1 MTIGQLEQKIIE
13 CAQAYYEG
21 RPMCS
26 DKEFDNMVEYL
37 KVANPTSEILTQVG
51 WGYDPYKNIGE
62 KEQHLYGDVKGIDRK
77 PRNISD
83 IPYNFLTGKILKSAK
98 LDGGSIICYF
108 VNGKMTKALTR
119 GKGNIGIN
127 KTDKILKVLEKE
139 LNVPDGFDFTG
150 AIRGEFCISNKNWQE
165 MLNAGIVSE
174 EANQRNVAVGYLNRD
189 ELSDE
194 LRYCDVVFY
203 KVIGYV
209 NNGSKFNQIYIDN
222 ILNTN
227 NFDVKFLRKFI
238 KEEYIVDYEIV
249 EDGSTITQNSL
260 EAIYAT
266 FKDKYL
272 CDGVVLTKGERI
284 PIRLGT
290 KFDDKYAIEND
301 EIAYKFEDEV
311 AETEIEAIRW
321 KMSKGNK
328 AIPVINVKPVSL
340 SGVTVSN
347 ATAFN
352 AKYIYDNDLDIGS
365 KVELLRS
372 GEVIPYIS
380 KVICGS
386 NGEGRKKLDEMICP
400 YCSTKLIWDGVDLVC
415 SNEECAN
422 RDYQN
427 LRIWVNN
434 IAPIDGMSEILNFK
448 FFEEKGID
456 SLENLY
462 NHSYDDLMFSGEAS
476 NTHKG
481 KFNLV
486 LDKLFNREINFVDL
500 LVALNIKM
508 LGVKNA
514 DKLAHDDEFISLF
527 EEFLEVEDI
536 GLFVSK
542 VTPVITET
550 IGQAMAANIC
560 SADGLTKI
568 KNAKYV
574 QHRINYEHDIKEELI
589 PVVITGKLSVPRK
602 DFEKI
607 LNEAG
612 FEVKGSISKDVK
624 YLITDNPNSNSLKNR
639 KADELGIKKITEFE
653 IRHIIDTIDDEKFKL
668 TKNDIL

>member
-1 MTIGQLEQKIIE
+1 MTVGQLEQKIIDA
-13 CAQAYYEG
+13 AQAYYSG
-21 RPMCS
+21 SPIMS
-26 DKEFDNMVEYL
+26 DKEFDGMIEYL
-37 KVANPTSEILTQVG
+37 KAANPTSDILTSVG

-62 KEQHLYGDVKGIDRK
+62 KESHLYGDVKGIDRK
-77 PRNISD
+77 PRTIED
-83 IPYNFLTGKILKSAK
+83 IPAEFFNGKILKAAK
-98 LDGGSIICYF
+98 LDGGSMICYF

-127 KTDKILKVLEKE
+127 KTDKIIKVLEKE
-139 LNVPDGFDFTG
+139 LNIPEGFDFTG
-150 AIRGEFCISNKNWQE
+150 AIRGEFCISNTNWKE
-165 MLNAGIVSE
+165 MLDKGIVSE
-174 EANQRNVAVGYLNRD
+174 DANQRNVAVGYLNRD
-189 ELSDE
+189 EMSDE
-194 LRYCDVVFY
+194 LKYCDVVFY
-203 KVIGYV
+203 KVVGYV
-209 NNGSKFNQIYIDN
+209 NNGSRFNNVYINN
-222 ILNTN
+222 IINTN

-238 KEEYIVDYEIV
+238 KEEYIVEHEIV
-249 EDGSTITQNSL
+249 EDASTITQEGL
-260 EAIYAT
+260 EDIYNK

-272 CDGVVLTKGERI
+272 CDGVVLTKGERT
-284 PIRLGT
+284 PIKLGT
-290 KFDDKYAIEND
+290 KFDDKYAIENN
-301 EIAYKFEDEV
+301 EIAYKFEDET

-328 AIPVINVKPVSL
+328 AIPVINVKPVPL

-352 AKYIYDNDLDIGS
+352 AKYVYDNDLDVGS

-380 KVICGS
+380 KVISGS
-386 NGEGRKKLDEMICP
+386 NGEGRKKLDEMTCP
-400 YCSTKLIWDGVDLVC
+400 YCGTKLSWDGVDLVC
-415 SNEECAN
+415 TNKECAN
-422 RDYQN
+422 RDFQN

-434 IAPIDGMSEILNFK
+434 VAPIDGMSETLNFK

-462 NHSYDDLMFSGEAS
+462 NHSYGDLMFPGETS

-486 LDKLFNREINFVDL
+486 LDKLFNQEINFVDL

-514 DKLAHDDEFISLF
+514 DKLAHNDEFIALF

-542 VTPVITET
+542 ATPIITET
-550 IGQAMAANIC
+550 VGQAMAANIC

-574 QHRINYEHDIKEELI
+574 QHRINYNHDVKEELI

-602 DFEKI
+602 EFETY
-607 LNEAG
+607 LNENG
-612 FEVKGSISKDVK
+612 YEVKGTISKDVK
-624 YLITDNPNSNSLKNR
+624 YLITDNPNSTSAKNK
-639 KADELGIKKITEFE
+639 KASELGIEKITEAE
-653 IRHIIDTIDDEKFKL
+653 IREIIQTSLDDKNKVTI
-668 TKNDIL
+668 NDIL

>member
-1 MTIGQLEQKIIE
+1 MTIGQLETKIIE
-13 CAQAYYEG
+13 AAQAYYEG
-21 RPMCS
+21 SPICS
-26 DKEFDNMVEYL
+26 DREFDGMVDYL
-37 KVANPTSEILTQVG
+37 RAANPTSEILTTVG

-62 KEQHLYGDVKGIDRK
+62 KESHLYGDVKGIDRK
-77 PRNISD
+77 PRTIED
-83 IPYNFLTGKILKSAK
+83 IPAEFFNGKILKAAK

-119 GKGNIGIN
+119 GKGNVGIN
-127 KTDKILKVLEKE
+127 KTDKIIKVLEKE
-139 LNVPDGFDFTG
+139 LNIPEGFDFTG
-150 AIRGEFCISNKNWQE
+150 AIRGEFCISNINWKE
-165 MLNAGIVSE
+165 MLDKGIVSE
-174 EANQRNVAVGYLNRD
+174 DANQRNVAVGYLNRD
-189 ELSDE
+189 EMSDE
-194 LRYCDVVFY
+194 LKYCDVVFY
-203 KVIGYV
+203 KVVGYV
-209 NNGSKFNQIYIDN
+209 NNGSRFNNIYIDN
-222 ILNTN
+222 IINTN

-238 KEEYIVDYEIV
+238 KEDYIVEHEIV
-249 EDGSTITQNSL
+249 EDASTITQEGL
-260 EAIYAT
+260 EDIYNK

-272 CDGVVLTKGERI
+272 CDGVVLTKGERT
-284 PIRLGT
+284 PIKLGT
-290 KFDDKYAIEND
+290 KFDDKYAIENN
-301 EIAYKFEDEV
+301 EIAYKFEDET

-380 KVICGS
+380 KVISGS
-386 NGEGRKKLDEMICP
+386 NGEGRKKLDEMTCP
-400 YCSTKLIWDGVDLVC
+400 YCGTKLSWDGVDLVC
-415 SNEECAN
+415 TNKECAN
-422 RDYQN
+422 RDFQN

-434 IAPIDGMSEILNFK
+434 VAPIDGMSETLNFK

-456 SLENLY
+456 SLNTLY
-462 NHSYDDLMFSGEAS
+462 NYSYNDLEFSGEAS

-486 LDKLFNREINFVDL
+486 LDKLFNQPIKFKDL

-508 LGVKNA
+508 LGDKNA
-514 DKLAHDDEFISLF
+514 TKLANNDEFIALF
-527 EEFLEVEDI
+527 KEFVEIQDVD
-536 GLFVSK
+536 LFVTQS
-542 VTPVITET
+542 TSIITNV

-560 SADGLTKI
+560 SADGLTKL

-574 QHRINYEHDIKEELI
+574 EHRIDFSHEEIKELI

-602 DFEKI
+602 EFEEF
-607 LNEAG
+607 LNAHG
-612 FEVKGSISKDVK
+612 FEVRSNISKDVR
-624 YLITDNPNSNSLKNR
+624 YLITDNPNSNSAKNKR
-639 KADELGIKKITEFE
+639 ADELGIEKITELG
-653 IRHIIDTIDDEKFKL
+653 IRHIIDTIDDEKVKL
-668 TKNDIL
+668 TINDIL

>member
-1 MTIGQLEQKIIE
+1 MTVGQLEQKIIDA
-13 CAQAYYEG
+13 AQAYYSG
-21 RPMCS
+21 SPIMS
-26 DKEFDNMVEYL
+26 DKEFDGMIEYL
-37 KVANPTSEILTQVG
+37 KAANPTSDILTSVG

-62 KEQHLYGDVKGIDRK
+62 KESHLYGDVKGIDRK
-77 PRNISD
+77 PRTIGD
-83 IPYNFLTGKILKSAK
+83 IPTEFFNGKILKAAK
-98 LDGGSIICYF
+98 LDGGSMICYF

-127 KTDKILKVLEKE
+127 KTDKIIKVLEKE
-139 LNVPDGFDFTG
+139 LNIPEGFDFTG
-150 AIRGEFCISNKNWQE
+150 AIRGEFCISNTNWKE
-165 MLNAGIVSE
+165 MLDKGIVSE
-174 EANQRNVAVGYLNRD
+174 DANQRNVAVGYLNRD
-189 ELSDE
+189 EMSDE
-194 LRYCDVVFY
+194 LKYCDVVFY
-203 KVIGYV
+203 KVVGYV
-209 NNGSKFNQIYIDN
+209 NNGSRFNNVYINN
-222 ILNTN
+222 IINTN

-238 KEEYIVDYEIV
+238 KEEYIVEHEIV
-249 EDGSTITQNSL
+249 EDASTITQEGL
-260 EAIYAT
+260 EDIYNK

-272 CDGVVLTKGERI
+272 CDGVVLTKGERT
-284 PIRLGT
+284 PIKLGT
-290 KFDDKYAIEND
+290 KFDDKYAIENN
-301 EIAYKFEDEV
+301 EIAYKFEDET

-328 AIPVINVKPVSL
+328 AIPVINVKPVPL

-352 AKYIYDNDLDIGS
+352 AKYVYDNDLDVGS

-380 KVICGS
+380 KVISGS
-386 NGEGRKKLDEMICP
+386 NGEGRKKLDEMTCP
-400 YCSTKLIWDGVDLVC
+400 YCGTKLSWDGVDLVC
-415 SNEECAN
+415 TNKECAN
-422 RDYQN
+422 RDFQN

-434 IAPIDGMSEILNFK
+434 VAPIDGMSETLNFK

-462 NHSYDDLMFSGEAS
+462 NHSYGDLMFPGEAS

-486 LDKLFNREINFVDL
+486 LDKLFNQEINFVDL

-514 DKLAHDDEFISLF
+514 DKLAHNDEFIALF

-542 VTPVITET
+542 ATPIITET
-550 IGQAMAANIC
+550 VGQAMAANIC

-574 QHRINYEHDIKEELI
+574 QHRINYNHDVKEELI

-602 DFEKI
+602 EFETY
-607 LNEAG
+607 LNENG
-612 FEVKGSISKDVK
+612 YEVKGAISKDVK
-624 YLITDNPNSNSLKNR
+624 YLITDNPNSTSAKNK
-639 KADELGIKKITEFE
+639 KASELGIEKITEAE
-653 IRHIIDTIDDEKFKL
+653 IREIIQTSLDDKNKVTI
-668 TKNDIL
+668 NDIL

>member
-1 MTIGQLEQKIIE
+1 MTLEELEQKIID

-21 RPMCS
+21 SPKIS
-26 DKEFDNMVEYL
+26 DAEFDGLITYL
-37 KVANPTSEILTQVG
+37 RVANPTSPILTQVG

-62 KEQHLYGDVKGIDRK
+62 KERHLYGDVIGIDRK
-77 PRNISD
+77 PRDVSE
-83 IPYNFLTGKILKSAK
+83 IPQNFFNGNILKSAK

-108 VNGKMTKALTR
+108 MNGKMTKALTR

-127 KTDKILKVLEKE
+127 KTDKITKVLEKE
-139 LNVPDGFDFTG
+139 LNLPEGFDFTG
-150 AIRGEFCISNKNWQE
+150 AIRGEFCISNDNWKE
-165 MLNAGIVSE
+165 MLDKGIVTSD
-174 EANQRNVAVGYLNRD
+174 ANQRNVAVGYLNRD
-189 ELSDE
+189 EIPE
-194 LRYCDVVFY
+194 EIKYCDIVFY
-203 KVIGYV
+203 KVVGYA
-209 NNGSKFNQIYIDN
+209 NNNNTFNNIYINN
-222 ILNTN
+222 IINTN

-238 KEEYIVDYEIV
+238 KKEYIVEYEIV
-249 EDGSTITQNSL
+249 ENGSGLTQESL
-260 EAIYAT
+260 EDLYNR
-266 FKDKYL
+266 FKGKYL
-272 CDGVVLTKGERI
+272 CDGVVISKGERT
-284 PIRLGT
+284 PI
-290 KFDDKYAIEND
+290 KVEDKYLEKWSVIPD
-301 EIAYKFEDEV
+301 EIAYKFEDEI

-328 AIPVINVKPVSL
+328 AIPVINVKPVPL
-340 SGVTVSN
+340 SGITVCN

-352 AKYIYDNDLDIGS
+352 AKYVYDNDLDIGS

-380 KVICGS
+380 KVISGS
-386 NGEGRKKLDEMICP
+386 NGEGRKKLDEMVCP
-400 YCSTKLIWDGVDLVC
+400 YCFTKLIWDSVDLVC
-415 SNEECAN
+415 PNEECAN

-434 IAPIDGMSEILNFK
+434 IAPIDGMSETLNFK
-448 FFEEKGID
+448 FFEEKGIN

-462 NHSYDDLMFSGEAS
+462 NRSYGDLMFPDEAS

-486 LDKLFNREINFVDL
+486 LDKLFNQEIDFVDL

-514 DKLAHDDEFISLF
+514 DKLAHNDEFIALF

-542 VTPVITET
+542 VTPIITE
-550 IGQAMAANIC
+550 IVGQAMAANIC

-602 DFEKI
+602 EFEI
-607 LNEAG
+607 YLNENG
-612 FEVKGSISKDVK
+612 YEVKGSISKDIK
-624 YLITDNPNSNSLKNR
+624 YLITDNPNSMSSKNK
-639 KADELGIKKITEFE
+639 KASELGIEKITEAQIRE
-653 IRHIIDTIDDEKFKL
+653 IIQNISDDENKL
-668 TKNDIL
+668 TINDIL